1 MRDPPDSRRRG
12 ESGLGPHAGKPPL
25 AAAGRPDIPG
35 VDTAVQRGGHRWGM
49 RELGPEPIRLVR
61 ACGGSVANSM
71 EACLTSLGLRNVGS
85 PPTWASQR
93 RSDSAY
99 SPYARATRLK
109 TVFEEVLTHDWS
121 HSALTRGEFRGDA
134 RRIMFLEKQHVFS
147 ESDDVR
153 CRESV
158 SWRAL
163 SNHPPKKK

>member
-1 MRDPPDSRRRG
+1 MQG
-12 ESGLGPHAGKPPL
+12 CGLRHRPL
-25 AAAGRPDIPG
+25 RHNQLSLSLYGREDEARMP
-35 VDTAVQRGGHRWGM
+35 TAHTHS
-49 RELGPEPIRLVR
+49 LSRLVR

-71 EACLTSLGLRNVGS
+71 EACLTSFGLRNVGS

-93 RSDSAY
+93 RSDSPY

-109 TVFEEVLTHDWS
+109 TGFEEVLTHDWA

-134 RRIMFLEKQHVFS
+134 RRIMFLKKQHVFS

-163 SNHPPKKK
+163 SNHPPKKKCLFQKAML